1 MIIATEKKSRMEF
14 AMTHDKVETLK
25 FALTILAEICNI
37 LGAEGNEW
45 MAPATGEVVY
55 VDEFARVLGILSA
68 FVEESEWE
76 TVGE

>member
-1 MIIATEKKSRMEF
+1 MIIATEKKTRMEI
-14 AMTHDKVETLK
+14 AMTHDEVETLK
-25 FALTILAEICNI
+25 YAWAILAEIGNT

-68 FVEESEWE
+68 FTEQEVWESE
-76 TVGE
+76 G